1 MKFIKR
7 KKLMLS
13 VLLVVALVG
22 IGVTVALS
30 FATSNPV
37 ENSFEAAEHSTEIE
51 ESVDGLTK
59 NVRVKNKKSSPAY
72 IRIRFEVSPEDA
84 VPNTVIKIE
93 GSNWVYDDV
102 DEFWYYTKP
111 VSGNAKTGNIVWSAT
126 NPEEIV
132 VDTFD
137 VLVYEESCVATSTN
151 DPADI
156 GEMKEAFKNADGE

>member
-13 VLLVVALVG
+13 ILLVVALVG

-51 ESVDGLTK
+51 EEVDGLCKTVSVK
-59 NVRVKNKKSSPAY
+59 NVKSSPAY

-84 VPNTVIKIE
+84 VENYQIE
-93 GSNWVYDDV
+93 SEDTNWINGNDG
-102 DEFWYYTKP
+102 FWYYTKP
-111 VSGNAKTGNIVWSAT
+111 VSFNQSTGDIVWSAI

-137 VLVYEESCVATSTN
+137 VLVYEESCVATSTKV
-151 DPADI
+151 PVDI
-156 GEMKEAFKNADGE
+156 DEMQEAFKNADGE

>member
-1 MKFIKR
+1 MKFIKQ

-13 VLLVVALVG
+13 ILLVVALVG

-37 ENSFEAAEHSTEIE
+37 TNTFEAAEHSTEIE
-51 ESVDGLTK
+51 EEVDGLSKT
-59 NVRVKNKKSSPAY
+59 VRVKNEKSSPAY

-84 VPNTVIKIE
+84 VETYQIVSEDTCWIN
-93 GSNWVYDDV
+93 GNDG
-102 DEFWYYTKP
+102 FWYYSKP
-111 VSGNAKTGNIVWSAT
+111 VSFNQSTGDIVWSAT
-126 NPEEIV
+126 NPDEIV

-137 VLVYEESCVATSTN
+137 VLVYEESCVATSTKA
-151 DPADI
+151 PAGI